1 MSHRL
6 DETAAGVYV
15 IAVTPFTD
23 AGEIDVGSID
33 SVVEFYLDKGVTG
46 ITILGM
52 MGESHKLSMQESG
65 LVLDRYMRRIDGRI
79 PVIVG
84 VSNPGTDPLV
94 SFARQSMAA
103 GAAGVMVA
111 PVPTLRTDEQILG
124 YFSAVLDRLDDIP
137 VVLQDYP
144 LVTGV
149 NISVETLLRL
159 FERYPSVRMLKHEDW
174 PGHGKLSRLRAAP
187 GRQVS
192 ILVGNGGLYL
202 PQELA
207 RGANGAMTGFA
218 FPEMLVEVCAEFA
231 RGNAD
236 LAEDIFDAYLPLLR
250 HEAQPGIGIA
260 LRKETLRRRG
270 AIASAHVRH
279 PGPRL
284 TAEDHRELD
293 RLLERQQRRLAG
305 MAPLAAVAV

>member
-6 DETAAGVYV
+6 DATAAGVYV
-15 IAVTPFTD
+15 IAVTPFTEEGRVD
-23 AGEIDVGSID
+23 EASID

-52 MGESHKLSMQESG
+52 MGESHKLSMEESRA
-65 LVLDRYMRRIDGRI
+65 VMTRYLARVDGRV
-79 PVIVG
+79 PVVVG

-94 SFARQSMAA
+94 SFAQEAMAA

-111 PVPTLRTDEQILG
+111 PVSTLRTEEQVFG
-124 YFSAVLDRLDDIP
+124 YFASIIERLGDTP
-137 VVLQDYP
+137 VVVQDYP
-144 LVTGV
+144 FITGV
-149 NISVETLLRL
+149 HISVDTLLRL
-159 FERYPSVRMLKHEDW
+159 FARYDSIKMLKHEDW

-207 RGANGAMTGFA
+207 RGASGAMTGFA
-218 FPEMLVEVCAEFA
+218 YPEMLVEVCALHQ
-231 RGNAD
+231 RGNPDA
-236 LAEDIFDAYLPLLR
+236 AEDLFDAYLPLLR

-284 TAEDHRELD
+284 TADDLRELA
-293 RLLERQQRRLAG
+293 RLIERQERRLAG
-305 MAPLAAVAV
+305 LALPASAA